1 MYSGFSGRQRI
12 GNVTQVNDPNTSWV
26 SMEPHWGLIEVLL
39 QGTYGIRKSHRKFL
53 PQEPRELDEAYD
65 NRLQRSVLAP
75 YYIRL
80 ERMLA
85 GMLTR
90 KPVRLDD
97 VSDVIREQLFDVDL
111 QGNDLQTWLFQTSR
125 ICIRYGH
132 VGVLVDAPASGENG
146 RPYYVSY
153 TPRDILGWRT
163 ELKDGKQELTQLRLQ
178 EKIVV
183 PDGLYGEKQVEQ
195 VRVLTPGAFEIHQKD
210 QQGDFKVVD
219 EGRTSLSEIPF
230 SVAYSNRMG
239 VLESIPPLAD
249 IAELN
254 LQHYQV
260 QSDLSNQLHIS
271 AVPMLAIFGFPQSAE
286 EISAGPGEAM
296 ALPEGASAQYIEP
309 AGNSYDAQSA
319 EEISAGPGEAIA
331 LPAPGEAD
339 AKYIEPAGNSYDAQ
353 FRRLEQIASQINE
366 LGLAAVLGSKLV
378 GETAEAKRI
387 DRSQG
392 DSTMMVV
399 AQQMQDMID
408 NCLRFHAQYMQEA
421 NAGSSLVNRDFM
433 GTRLEPLEI
442 QALLQLYTAGTITQ
456 ETLLLQLEAGEVLG
470 DDFDVENELEATQNG
485 GLIEMNTPEPTPQPA
500 EESTMPE
507 AEDVED
513 AE

>member
-1 MYSGFSGRQRI
+1 
-12 GNVTQVNDPNTSWV
+12 
-26 SMEPHWGLIEVLL
+26 MEPHWGLIETLL
-39 QGTYGIRKSHRKFL
+39 GGTYKIRKGHRKFL

-75 YYIRL
+75 YYVRL

-111 QGNDLQTWLFQTSR
+111 QGNDLQSWLFQTSK

-163 ELKDGKQELTQLRLQ
+163 ELKDGKQQLTQLRLQ

-286 EISAGPGEAM
+286 EISAGPGEAIS
-296 ALPEGASAQYIEP
+296 LPSES
-309 AGNSYDAQSA
+309 
-319 EEISAGPGEAIA
+319 
-331 LPAPGEAD
+331 D

-408 NCLRFHAQYMQEA
+408 NCLRFHAEYMQEP

-485 GLIEMNTPEPTPQPA
+485 GLIEMNTPEPTPKPA

-507 AEDVED
+507 AEEVEG

>member
-1 MYSGFSGRQRI
+1 M
-12 GNVTQVNDPNTSWV
+12 
-26 SMEPHWGLIEVLL
+26 
-39 QGTYGIRKSHRKFL
+39 
-53 PQEPRELDEAYD
+53 
-65 NRLQRSVLAP
+65 
-75 YYIRL
+75 
-80 ERMLA
+80 
-85 GMLTR
+85 
-90 KPVRLDD
+90 
-97 VSDVIREQLFDVDL
+97 
-111 QGNDLQTWLFQTSR
+111 
-125 ICIRYGH
+125 
-132 VGVLVDAPASGENG
+132 
-146 RPYYVSY
+146 
-153 TPRDILGWRT
+153 
-163 ELKDGKQELTQLRLQ
+163 
-178 EKIVV
+178 
-183 PDGLYGEKQVEQ
+183 PDGLYGEKQVQQ

-210 QQGDFKVVD
+210 KKGDFVLVD

-230 SVAYSNRMG
+230 AVAYSNRVG
-239 VLESIPPLAD
+239 VLESRPPLAD

-254 LQHYQV
+254 LKAYQV

-296 ALPEGASAQYIEP
+296 ALPEGASAQ
-309 AGNSYDAQSA
+309 
-319 EEISAGPGEAIA
+319 
-331 LPAPGEAD
+331 
-339 AKYIEPAGNSYDAQ
+339 YIEPAGNSYDAQ

-408 NCLRFHAQYMQEA
+408 NCLRFHAEYMQEL

-485 GLIEMNTPEPTPQPA
+485 GLIEMNTPEPTPEPA
-500 EESTMPE
+500 EESTMPKTE
-507 AEDVED
+507 EVED

>member
-12 GNVTQVNDPNTSWV
+12 GNVTQVNDPSAAWINQ
-26 SMEPHWGLIEVLL
+26 EPHWGLIETLL
-39 QGTYGIRKSHRKFL
+39 GGTFKIRKGHRKFL

-75 YYIRL
+75 YYVRL

-132 VGVLVDAPASGENG
+132 VGVLVDAPKAGDNG
-146 RPYYVSY
+146 RPYWVSVS
-153 TPRDILGWRT
+153 PRDILGWRT
-163 ELKDGKQELTQLRLQ
+163 ELKDGKQQLTQLRLQ

-210 QQGDFKVVD
+210 EQGDFKVVD

-286 EISAGPGEAM
+286 EISAGPGEA
-296 ALPEGASAQYIEP
+296 
-309 AGNSYDAQSA
+309 
-319 EEISAGPGEAIA
+319 IA
-331 LPAPGEAD
+331 LPSPGEAD

-421 NAGSSLVNRDFM
+421 NAGSSLVNRDFL

-485 GLIEMNTPEPTPQPA
+485 GLIEMNTPEPTPEPE

-507 AEDVED
+507 AEEVED

>member
-26 SMEPHWGLIEVLL
+26 NMEPHWGLIETLL
-39 QGTYGIRKSHRKFL
+39 GGTYKIRKGHRKFL

-65 NRLQRSVLAP
+65 NRLQRSALAP

-97 VSDVIREQLFDVDL
+97 GSDEIREQLFDVDL

-132 VGVLVDAPASGENG
+132 VGVLVDAPASGKNG
-146 RPYYVSY
+146 KPYWVSY

-210 QQGDFKVVD
+210 QQGDFKVVE

-286 EISAGPGEAM
+286 EISAGPGEAL
-296 ALPEGASAQYIEP
+296 ALPEGASAQ
-309 AGNSYDAQSA
+309 
-319 EEISAGPGEAIA
+319 
-331 LPAPGEAD
+331 
-339 AKYIEPAGNSYDAQ
+339 YIEPAGNSYDAQ

-408 NCLRFHAQYMQEA
+408 NCLRFHAEYMQEP

-485 GLIEMNTPEPTPQPA
+485 GLIEMNMPEPTPQSA

-507 AEDVED
+507 AEEVED